1 MSEHRRDQKVEA
13 VIALMVTSDT
23 RTLETDETGK
33 KALHLLE
40 EEGHKVAE
48 HIVVGNDTARIQEA
62 FEGFLEDDR
71 IQVIITSGGT
81 GIGMRDKTVDA
92 VSGYFDKRLEGFGEL
107 FRRLSYE
114 EIGVAAMISRAVAG
128 IADGKLIFCLPGS
141 SGAMETALK
150 RIILPAL
157 GHMLWEL
164 KRK

>member
-48 HIVVGNDTARIQEA
+48 HIVVGNDTARIREA

-81 GIGMRDKTVDA
+81 GVGMRDKTVDA

-128 IADGKLIFCLPGS
+128 VADGKLIFCLPGS